1 MTLDGHWWSYFARL
15 NGERIP
21 CPIQH
26 PKAQMTCC
34 VASGPRGLLLI
45 PQWAVMKSKNGIVI
59 NLYAAGTAVVKLDDG
74 VEVAVLQQTSYPE
87 TGVVSIRINPKKD
100 LKFPVSLRIPSW
112 SKVTK
117 LSVNGQTMA
126 CEPGHYANVDRVW
139 SSGDR
144 VELVLDMRD
153 GRSKLQAERPRLPWR
168 AARFCWRLIVDRQEL
183 AIRRFTLMSMRMD
196 MCPSIPQPPPRL
208 RFGWRL
214 RFRFTGAEARP
225 IRSTDQPRYSATMP
239 RQATCLWQAIR
250 FEPACRN
257 RCISS
262 PRMRRKSG
270 SSRTGTYAH
279 PCHLSSKW
287 ARKCDPNAL
296 GQQDPPQL
304 AFWIV
309 YHATVIIEH
318 HRLAANRITRRPS

>member
-1 MTLDGHWWSYFARL
+1 
-15 NGERIP
+15 
-21 CPIQH
+21 
-26 PKAQMTCC
+26 MTCC

-59 NLYAAGTAVVKLDDG
+59 NLYAAGTAVVKLDGG

-87 TGVVSIRINPKKD
+87 TGVVSIRINPKKN

-126 CEPGHYANVDRVW
+126 CEPGHYANIDRVW

-168 AARFCWRLIVDRQEL
+168 AARFCWRLIVDWQEL

-225 IRSTDQPRYSATMP
+225 IRSTDRPRYSATMP

-270 SSRTGTYAH
+270 SSRTATYAH